1 MAIMRLVTVEQLSE
15 ITSEDQGRRFLR
27 RVQARMSGMRPG
39 LVLDCSGLSEMDK
52 PALNVLLSCLEE
64 AMKRNGD
71 ARLAAVSPSAQAMLK
86 LIGADRLFQ
95 IFASN
100 ADAVNSFHQRS
111 ASLGLFEYSQD
122 EDGQVAENAA

>member
-27 RVQARMSGMRPG
+27 KIQDRMSDKRPG
-39 LVLDCSGLSEMDK
+39 LVLDCSGLSQMDK
-52 PALNVLLSCLEE
+52 PVLNVLLSCLEE

-71 ARLAAVSPSAQAMLK
+71 ARLVAVSPSAQVMLK

-95 IFASN
+95 IFSSN
-100 ADAVNSFHQRS
+100 DDAVNSFHQRS
-111 ASLGLFEYSQD
+111 VGTVDYSLD
-122 EDGQVAENAA
+122 EDSQISQNAA